1 MILSRYMARKFLN
14 AVGIVLGVMIGI
26 LFLIDLV
33 EHLRQHA
40 GRGIGM
46 AEAAR
51 LSALHLPGALYE
63 VLPLIV
69 MLATLAM
76 FVGLARS
83 SELVVTRAAGR
94 SALYVVAAPAV
105 VALLLGGLA
114 VTVVNP
120 IVAVTSTQYELR
132 QARIQGSDD
141 QIMTISRDG
150 LWLREGWQDGQRVIS
165 ASRAERGG
173 TVLHDV
179 TILGFDG
186 ARGPVTRI
194 EAREAELTPGY
205 WQLRDAKEW
214 PLEPPNPERNAR
226 RHVSHDLPTTL
237 SAARIRES
245 FASPGSI
252 GIWDLPGFIE
262 ALDRAG
268 LSAREHRVW
277 LQMELALPFFLMAMV
292 LVGAGFTMRHFRA
305 GNRGVLVLA
314 ALLCGFAAFFLRN
327 LAQVLGENG
336 QIPVALAAWSPP
348 IVALA
353 LALALLLHLEEG

>member
-14 AVGIVLGVMIGI
+14 AFGIVLGVMAGI
-26 LFLIDLV
+26 LFLIDIV

-40 GRGIGM
+40 GRGISM

-51 LSALHLPGALYE
+51 LSALHLPGAIYE
-63 VLPLIV
+63 VLPLV
-69 MLATLAM
+69 TMLATLAL

-94 SALYVVAAPAV
+94 SALHVVAAPAA
-105 VALLLGGLA
+105 VALVLGGLA
-114 VTVVNP
+114 VAVFNP

-132 QARIQGSDD
+132 QARIQGADD
-141 QIMTISRDG
+141 HIMTIGRDG
-150 LWLREGWQDGQRVIS
+150 LWLREGWAEGQRVIS
-165 ASRAERGG
+165 ASRAERAG
-173 TVLHDV
+173 TLLHNV
-179 TILGFDG
+179 TILGFDH
-186 ARGPVTRI
+186 ARGPVVRF
-194 EAREAELTPGY
+194 EAREAELTPGN
-205 WQLRDAKEW
+205 WLLRDAKAW
-214 PLEPPNPERNAR
+214 PLETPNPERNATV
-226 RHVSHDLPTTL
+226 HSTQELPTSL

-245 FASPGSI
+245 FSAPGAI
-252 GIWDLPGFIE
+252 AIWDMPGFIA

-277 LQMELALPFFLMAMV
+277 LQMELALPLFLVAMV

-305 GNRGVLVLA
+305 GNRGMLVLA

-348 IVALA
+348 VVALM